1 MLFIIITSFTTLQF
15 LGMLIFHAGRDA
27 WLSTV
32 VAWFLDVI
40 LAVVYAYM
48 GIRFPGQNIIQYSI
62 TILGKYF
69 GRIVG
74 LIFSFFFLM
83 VASLLMRAISKLIG
97 AAILPN
103 TPIELIIF
111 TGFILAAFAVK
122 KGIEAIARTCE
133 ILGPIYLFSFV
144 LLLVFISP
152 LVKVS
157 RLKPQLVNGIYPF
170 LSGSIFILS
179 YIGICIIM
187 GMYIPICNRLENG
200 FLAKFIAVSMGSFII
215 STLIIFGVGVF
226 GNEQAGNLVNI
237 G

>member
-1 MLFIIITSFTTLQF
+1 MLFRSKII
-15 LGMLIFHAGRDA
+15 
-27 WLSTV
+27 
-32 VAWFLDVI
+32 
-40 LAVVYAYM
+40 
-48 GIRFPGQNIIQYSI
+48 N
-62 TILGKYF
+62 
-69 GRIVG
+69 
-74 LIFSFFFLM
+74 
-83 VASLLMRAISKLIG
+83 LIG